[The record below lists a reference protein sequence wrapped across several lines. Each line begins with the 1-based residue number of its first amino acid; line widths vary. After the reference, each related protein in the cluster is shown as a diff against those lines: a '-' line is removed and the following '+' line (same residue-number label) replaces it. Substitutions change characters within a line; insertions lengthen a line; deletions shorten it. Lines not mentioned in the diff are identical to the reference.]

1 MIYPPI
7 GAMQLVLNV
16 NGIAFSHES
25 SLMREEI
32 WSTWRKPTPR
42 SYQPLLTRLHFGEQ
56 TQEPMPLIDSS
67 RTESTVELIASE
79 CSSLYRSISCDV
91 TCNRLRFIGGHI
103 SCCIITCKSM
113 QTHAKSSNIVS
124 FFTDSSKTSIDSNTY
139 QESKNRLSFLLPS
152 ECVKRWDSVVKTR
165 YIVFGENS
173 MRWNQSCSTEGKS
186 LRVGLSSTHGIGRPY
201 FELFG
206 PWIRK
211 PRRDFRLLQIFRLEI

>member
-79 CSSLYRSISCDV
+79 CSSLYRLMSCDV
-91 TCNRLRFIGGHI
+91 RCNRLRFIGGHI
-103 SCCIITCKSM
+103 SSCIITCKSM
-113 QTHAKSSNIVS
+113 QTHVKSSNIRAIY
-124 FFTDSSKTSIDSNTY
+124 TGEN
-139 QESKNRLSFLLPS
+139 
-152 ECVKRWDSVVKTR
+152 KTR
-165 YIVFGENS
+165 L
-173 MRWNQSCSTEGKS
+173 M
-186 LRVGLSSTHGIGRPY
+186 
-201 FELFG
+201 
-206 PWIRK
+206 
-211 PRRDFRLLQIFRLEI
+211 